1 MALRLHAV
9 ILADAHHGIRPRGP
23 TGEGPAAASGGATGI
38 TETWGIPRAEAPE
51 SEDNLHVIEFRDLAA
66 VVSEQKSFALDE
78 SATAGLGRHRAVV
91 DAIFRRAAVL
101 PAPAGVVFRTP
112 EVLRRWMELH
122 YVSLTDALEFVNDRA
137 VARVHIARADARQ
150 ELDPGSDLAAATGE
164 SFRALRRRSVAAV
177 PLRHEETTGLVLSAA
192 FLVERDLWND
202 FMNAVNEQRDAHHHL
217 RYDVTGPWAPYDFVR
232 MQFGG

>member
-1 MALRLHAV
+1 V
-9 ILADAHHGIRPRGP
+9 IA
-23 TGEGPAAASGGATGI
+23 
-38 TETWGIPRAEAPE
+38 
-51 SEDNLHVIEFRDLAA
+51 FRDLAA

-78 SATAGLGRHRAVV
+78 SAAVDLDRHRSVV
-91 DAIFRRAAVL
+91 DSVFRRAAVL

-122 YVSLTDALEFVNDRA
+122 YVSLTDALEFVHDRA
-137 VARVHIARADARQ
+137 VARVHVGRADGRDE
-150 ELDPGSDLAAATGE
+150 ELEAGSDLAAATAE

-177 PLRHEETTGLVLSAA
+177 PLRHEELTGLVLSAS

-202 FMNAVNEQRDAHHHL
+202 FMNAVNEQRDAHQHL